1 MPKTSPNIGLHL
13 TADEELRN
21 YKEVRL
27 EQSGEDESSNM
38 MIIDKEIGGLKTR
51 VIFSSSEPEDQA
63 IGDTWN
69 EIIP

>member
-1 MPKTSPNIGLHL
+1 MPKTSPSIGLHL

-38 MIIDKEIGGLKTR
+38 MIIDKEIGSLKTR
-51 VIFSSSEPEDQA
+51 VIFSPSEPTGQVK
-63 IGDTWN
+63 GDTWN
-69 EIIP
+69 EILP